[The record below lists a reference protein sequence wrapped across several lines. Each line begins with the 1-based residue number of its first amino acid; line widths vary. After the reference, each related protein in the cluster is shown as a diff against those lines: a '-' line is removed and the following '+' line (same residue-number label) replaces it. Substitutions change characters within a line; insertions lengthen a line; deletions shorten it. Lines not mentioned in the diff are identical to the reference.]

1 MLNAHGISCDGKTAR
16 QIRRRD
22 YDEFDLLV
30 YMDRENLWGI
40 RRIFGNDDDN
50 KVHSLLSYV
59 GSDRDVADP
68 WYTVD
73 FQATWDDVNAGCRAI
88 LKTFGYE
95 LDLLN

>member
-1 MLNAHGISCDGKTAR
+1 MHSAYEVVTEKDVNDLNSKGYLLKHKKTGAR
-16 QIRRRD
+16 VFI
-22 YDEFDLLV
+22 LS
-30 YMDRENLWGI
+30 
-40 RRIFGNDDDN
+40 NDDDN

-68 WYTVD
+68 WYTGD